1 MNPRITI
8 IAQGEEV
15 DESNIQNAL
24 DSIEDLNLTRVGQER
39 SLPQGITKAIT
50 WIGEF
55 IGSSAQ
61 IADALVEQVTK
72 QLAGAAIKV
81 KVGDIEIEISN
92 ANRSQ
97 IKDLLEQ
104 AIQVAKE
111 RSSL

>member
-15 DESNIQNAL
+15 DKPKIQSAL
-24 DSIEDLNLTRVGQER
+24 GCIEDLNLTLVGQDR
-39 SLPQGITKAIT
+39 SLPQGAAKVIT

-55 IGSSAQ
+55 IGTSAE

-72 QLAGAAIKV
+72 QLAGAAITV
-81 KVGDIEIEISN
+81 KVGDIEVIINN

-111 RSSL
+111 MSSL

>member
-8 IAQGEEV
+8 IAEGEEA
-15 DESNIQNAL
+15 DESNIHTAL
-24 DSIEDLNLTRVGQER
+24 DSINDLTLTRVGQDR
-39 SLPQGITKAIT
+39 SLSQGVTKVIT
-50 WIGEF
+50 WVGEF

-61 IADALVEQVTK
+61 MADALVEQVTK

-111 RSSL
+111 GSNL